1 MTKSKTKKLRIV
13 SVASEVAP
21 YSKTGGLADVAK
33 SLPKALSE
41 KGHHVW
47 AVTPYYKFIKD
58 QNLDLKPIPFK
69 ATVTVSKKKFT
80 IKYCALQYS
89 ENFTIF
95 FVANGPL
102 FTDRSKVYGY
112 PNDNLRFLVFNIA
125 VLKLLEGIKL
135 RPDIIHCHDWQTGL
149 IPNILAKQRKR
160 YPTLK
165 KTATLFTIHN
175 LTFQMAGNWWAV
187 DPRRADSGR
196 SDPTL
201 KTLPRIKKLNFTKR
215 AIFFADVIST
225 VSERYAE
232 EITTPELGQRL
243 DRYLRQRKEDLYGI
257 INGIDYAIYN
267 PEFDKYIPHHYSTA
281 SIARKKKNK
290 LALQKKVKL
299 LERPDV
305 PMIGVV
311 NRLTE
316 QKGFRLIMETIDVL
330 MRMPLQM
337 VIVGS
342 GFKEYIAFFKK
353 VAKKHPKRLGIYTP
367 FTEEMA
373 SLVYAGSDMFLM
385 PSRFEPCG
393 LSQLIS
399 LRYGSIPIVHE
410 TGGLSDTVT
419 NFSPRSKKG
428 NGFVFK
434 HYTSTDFLIAVARAL
449 ENYKYSDSW
458 EQLTARA
465 MDQTYSWELPASK
478 YIQLYTLAQKKK
490 KQRKS

>member
-1 MTKSKTKKLRIV
+1 MATTKKLRIV

-41 KGHHVW
+41 KGHMVW
-47 AVTPYYKFIKD
+47 VVTPYYKFIKG
-58 QNLDLKPIPFK
+58 QGLELRSVPLKIS
-69 ATVTVSKKKFT
+69 VTVGKKKYS
-80 IKYCALQYS
+80 IKYCALHYS
-89 ENFTIF
+89 KNFTVF
-95 FVANGPL
+95 FVSNPPL
-102 FTDRSKVYGY
+102 FSDRSKEYGY
-112 PNDNLRFLVFNIA
+112 PNDNVRFLVFNIA

-149 IPNILAKQRKR
+149 IPNILSKQRKR
-160 YPTLK
+160 YPSLK

-175 LTFQMAGNWWAV
+175 LTFQMAGNWWSV
-187 DPRRADSGR
+187 DPQRTDSGR
-196 SDPTL
+196 SDPTM
-201 KTLPRIKKLNFTKR
+201 KTIPQIKKLNFTKR
-215 AIFFADVIST
+215 AIFYADMIST

-232 EITTPELGQRL
+232 EITTPELGQGL
-243 DRYLRQRKEDLYGI
+243 DRYLRQRKDDLYGI
-257 INGIDYAIYN
+257 INGIDYAVYN
-267 PEFDKYIPHHYSTA
+267 PEFDKYIPHHYSSA
-281 SIARKKKNK
+281 SIYKKKKNK
-290 LALQKKVKL
+290 LALQRKVKL
-299 LERPDV
+299 LERPDIPV
-305 PMIGVV
+305 IGVV

-316 QKGFRLIMETIDVL
+316 QKGFRLIMETIDTL

-342 GFKEYIAFFKK
+342 GYKEYIAFFKK
-353 VAKKHPKRLGIYTP
+353 IAKKHPKRIGIYTP

-410 TGGLSDTVT
+410 TGGLSDTVR
-419 NFSPRSKKG
+419 NFNPGTKKG

-434 HYTSTDFLIAVARAL
+434 QYTPTDFIIAISRAL
-449 ENYKYSDSW
+449 ENYKYTDSW
-458 EQLTARA
+458 EQLSARA

-478 YIQLYTLAQKKK
+478 YVQLYTVAQKKK
-490 KQRKS
+490 NYKKR